1 MKNSTLN
8 SLPSP
13 IPSEL
18 KNLFCILDEYG
29 VLGKNPKTHPS
40 WEEFIHLLRAK
51 YHNSI
56 AGIIIFSYQENGHT
70 SFCFMLYPVGPINKG
85 DGLILDNKFQE
96 LVEVFKIH
104 AGRTF
109 EEFVAIR

>member
-29 VLGKNPKTHPS
+29 ALGKNPKTHPS
-40 WEEFIHLLRAK
+40 WEELIKLLQAK
-51 YHNSI
+51 YRSI
-56 AGIIIFSYQENGHT
+56 AGIMIFSYHSEGRT